1 LVRFATIAALLGA
14 FTGIW
19 VLLLNYGA
27 AEAWS
32 WLSTVAALSLVI
44 ASLISL
50 FSPRIVFY
58 ASALLAIVLDGSLVV
73 GSALNLVAILTLAL
87 GAVAFATALVAAR
100 REGRVSEQSNPMNLP
115 VFG

>member
-1 LVRFATIAALLGA
+1 MVRFATIAALLGA
-14 FTGIW
+14 FTGLW

-27 AEAWS
+27 GEAWS
-32 WLSTVAALSLVI
+32 WLSTAAALSLVI

-58 ASALLAIVLDGSLVV
+58 ASALLAVALDGTLLI
-73 GSALNLVAILTLAL
+73 GSALNLVAILTLGL